1 MRKGAWLP
9 RSRRWK
15 GNAGPI
21 IEHGVA
27 STRAGRSRKRGTLSA
42 FSCAAVP
49 LVQNVLGVV
58 GAASGSVHKLTEEI
72 RATQQLEKA
81 RNAEITEHPFWY
93 ARFWT
98 HSPLAIPAFLRG
110 GDHHALETPPSQF
123 EKLSATSYM
132 DTNYT
137 ARPNLRSS
145 SAVSVSGI
153 QTPPTASRNTIP
165 NSRENRAKSTKK
177 PKASVVKS
185 KARRLGERF

>member
-1 MRKGAWLP
+1 MRKGA
-9 RSRRWK
+9 RFRRNQH
-15 GNAGPI
+15 GNVNQGPI
-21 IEHGVA
+21 IGDGVA
-27 STRAGRSRKRGTLSA
+27 PTRAGGPRKRGTLTTSA
-42 FSCAAVP
+42 RGAVP

-98 HSPLAIPAFLRG
+98 HSPRAIPSFLLG
-110 GDHHALETPPSQF
+110 GAHHARETPPSQF